1 MTSYIV
7 QIVIIIKLNGTAT
20 ADGKVNPLQHIIGLR
35 AFDIHCVGRCLI
47 VNRHI
52 RRRSLYIA
60 ASVIQLRHH
69 INSNRESLF
78 IRRSITKRIISIITN
93 RTVSNIFSSINTTFL
108 IDSAFTVFQFSIDS
122 ITASHRWFRSRK
134 LKF

>member
-20 ADGKVNPLQHIIGLR
+20 ADGKVNPLQHVIGLR
-35 AFDIHCVGRCLI
+35 AFDIHCVGGCLI

-78 IRRSITKRIISIITN
+78 IRWSITKRIISRRI
-93 RTVSNIFSSINTTFL
+93 IFSSINTICL
-108 IDSAFTVFQFSIDS
+108 IVSACTVFQLSDDS